1 MRSSMLSERVRAQL
15 AGLAVAGLDLPTY
28 ARSALDALTRAV
40 PFAAACF
47 ATADPA
53 TGLVTGTVK
62 TGGLSDARDEEWAH
76 YEYEVPDPSAF
87 VEVVRRP
94 GGVLALGTDTG
105 GRPELSPRF
114 GELIRPTWH
123 FDDELRAA
131 LRTEGGTWGFLA
143 LFRDG
148 PGAAFTVAE
157 QEFVSGVGAALAGGL
172 RAGILAS
179 AAVAAVRVDGPA
191 VLVVD
196 EHGEVVSA
204 SVGAAAR
211 VDDLGGGVLGRA
223 PLPLA
228 LLALVAAARQCA
240 RDADPAVPKVRL
252 RTRSGAWVVAHASRL
267 LSRSGATSDVVLTI
281 EEARP
286 PEIVPLVVAAFG
298 LTAREQEVVALV
310 LQGVDTTGIA
320 GALHLSAY
328 TVQDHLKAVFAK
340 VGVRSRRE
348 LIARVFHDQYAPNLA
363 ARAPLAPS
371 GWFADAGTPAVPA
384 PRSPAV
390 GSAPLA

>member
-1 MRSSMLSERVRAQL
+1 MLSERVRTQL
-15 AGLAVAGLDLPTY
+15 DGIAVAGLDLSTY
-28 ARSALDALTRAV
+28 ARTALEALTRAV
-40 PFAAACF
+40 PFSAACF

-62 TGGLSDARDEEWAH
+62 TGGLTDAGDEEWAH
-76 YEYEVPDPSAF
+76 YEYEVPDPSSF
-87 VEVVRRP
+87 FQVVRRP

-105 GRPELSPRF
+105 GHPEQSPRF
-114 GELIRPTWH
+114 GEFIQPTWH

-131 LRTEGGTWGFLA
+131 LRTDGGTWGFLA

-148 PGAAFTVAE
+148 PGAGFTLAE

-172 RAGILAS
+172 RAGVLAS
-179 AAVAAVRVDGPA
+179 AAATAVEVDGPA

-196 EHGEVVSA
+196 EQGEVVSA

-211 VDDLGGGVLGRA
+211 VGDLGGGALGDS

-228 LLALVAAARQCA
+228 LLTLVAAARQCA
-240 RDADPAVPKVRL
+240 HDGRPVVPKVRL

-267 LSRSGATSDVVLTI
+267 LSRSGATADVVLTI
-281 EEARP
+281 EDARP

-298 LTAREQEVVALV
+298 LTAREQDVVALV
-310 LQGVDTTGIA
+310 LQGVDTTAIA

-348 LIARVFHDQYAPNLA
+348 LIAKVFYDQYAPRLA
-363 ARAPLAPS
+363 QSAPLAPS
-371 GWFADAGTPAVPA
+371 GWFADPGRPALPA
-384 PRSPAV
+384 PRSPA
-390 GSAPLA
+390 GGDPR